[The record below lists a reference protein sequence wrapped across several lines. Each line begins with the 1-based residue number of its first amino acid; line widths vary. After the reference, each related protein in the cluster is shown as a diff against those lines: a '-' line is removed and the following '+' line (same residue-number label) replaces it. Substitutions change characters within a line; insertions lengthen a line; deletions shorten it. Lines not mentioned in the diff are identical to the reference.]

1 MSPDEKLSIRQKQK
15 ARKLALQAIYQ
26 WSMTA
31 HDVVEIEAQFHQANA
46 MEKVDAAYFSRLLRA
61 IPQYCASLDCSLEPF
76 LDRPIA
82 SLTPIELAILRLGA
96 YELAHCPE
104 VPYRIVLDEW
114 VSLTKQFGTVEGHR
128 YVNGVLNN
136 LAYTLRTVER
146 NRE

>member
-1 MSPDEKLSIRQKQK
+1 MLPEEKLQIRQKQK
-15 ARKLALQAIYQ
+15 ARKLALQAMYQ
-26 WSMTA
+26 WSMTG
-31 HDVVEIEAQFHQANA
+31 HDVIEIEAQFHQANA
-46 MEKVDAAYFSRLLRA
+46 MEKVDTAYFSRLIRA
-61 IPQYCASLDCSLEPF
+61 IPQHSTSLDSLLEPF

-136 LAYTLRTVER
+136 LAGKLRTIER
-146 NRE
+146 NME